1 MLKRLTVRRVV
12 LIATLA
18 ALYAVFT
25 VGIAPI
31 SYGPL
36 QFRVSEALKVWVLF
50 DPWLVLG
57 IGIGTFVANSLSPFV
72 GPWELLWMPLTDMA
86 GGVLAWVIYRALRQ
100 RWPVIPMAVYALS
113 TGMAVG
119 TMMFVLGLGGFWIL
133 SAMVSAS
140 ELVILLG
147 GIPVMFGI
155 KKILEQRAN
164 RPLF

>member
-1 MLKRLTVRRVV
+1 MLERLTVRRVV
-12 LIATLA
+12 FIATVA
-18 ALYAVFT
+18 ALYVVFT

-36 QFRVSEALKVWVLF
+36 QFRVSEALKVLVLF

-57 IGIGTFVANSLSPFV
+57 IGMGTLVANSLSPFV

-86 GGVLAWVIYRALRQ
+86 GGVLAWAIYHTLRQ
-100 RWPVIPMAVYALS
+100 RWPAIPMAVYALT

-119 TMMFVLGLGGFWIL
+119 TMMFVLGLGGFWVL
-133 SAMVSAS
+133 AGMVTAS

-155 KKILEQRAN
+155 KKVLEQRAG
-164 RPLF
+164 RRLF